1 MLGCCVSDRVLIS
14 SHVVVPILALL
25 DVTGRKLPV
34 FFRLLDPFEKPF
46 FLLLLG
52 NVEKELAN
60 DNAITS
66 KISLEVS
73 DVLEALLPNVLRHQ
87 LRRQLLSL
95 EKLSMHAYDE
105 RFLVVATV
113 EDADATA
120 FRQAPDATP
129 HEIVIEIL
137 LRWSLEGKYL
147 TTLRI
152 DAGHNVLDRAV
163 FPRGVH
169 RLKDQQHRPAVLRVK
184 HVLKL
189 GKQRDSHSK
198 RFLGT
203 RLVIGRKFQR
213 VGGVDVLQAKTVI
226 SYPERFGKL
235 ARLFCEIF
243 NLFAVH
249 EVSLSAI
256 LVFFNRL
263 YSLAE
268 QLRIRSTVTS

>member
-1 MLGCCVSDRVLIS
+1 MLGRGISDGVLIS
-14 SHVVVPILALL
+14 SHVVVPILALF
-25 DVTGRKLPV
+25 DVTGGKLPV

-52 NVEKELAN
+52 DVEKELAN

-66 KISLEVS
+66 KISLEVP

-87 LRRQLLSL
+87 LRRQLLPL
-95 EKLSMHAYDE
+95 EKLSMHPYDE
-105 RFLVVATV
+105 RLLVIATV
-113 EDADATA
+113 EDTDAAT

-147 TTLRI
+147 TTLRV

-169 RLKDQQHRPAVLRVK
+169 RLKDQQYRPAVLRVK

-198 RFLGT
+198 RFLSAWFVLGCEIQS
-203 RLVIGRKFQR
+203 VS
-213 VGGVDVLQAKTVI
+213 GVDVFQAEAIVGHA
-226 SYPERFGKL
+226 ERLSEF
-235 ARLFCEIF
+235 ARLFCEISD
-243 NLFAVH
+243 LSAVH
-249 EVSLSAI
+249 LF
-256 LVFFNRL
+256 VFRL
-263 YSLAE
+263 H
-268 QLRIRSTVTS
+268 VT